1 MHVLTDSKHRKQ
13 KLIKLQGQ
21 IDKSTIIFGGLT
33 PLTQL
38 IEQLIDRKSVRTQ
51 TI

>member
-21 IDKSTIIFGGLT
+21 IDKSTIIVGGLI

-38 IEQLIDRKSVRTQ
+38 IEQLIENQ
-51 TI
+51 

>member
-1 MHVLTDSKHRKQ
+1 MRVLTDSKHRKQ

-21 IDKSTIIFGGLT
+21 IDKSTITVGGLT

-38 IEQLIDRKSVRTQ
+38 IEQLIENQ
-51 TI
+51 